1 MCLARRQR
9 VAKLC
14 VGVHGRFFEKTLSG
28 MEKLANERVVEPRLP
43 LLYESQFEAA
53 VVGSINKQRNWSPN
67 VQVVVLLPEA
77 KRQFSLDKLVIGK
90 LQKFPGATVLEA
102 NVDAL
107 GKEKCSCKKIAGVL
121 RRGPQMIE
129 IGTPFQN

>member
-1 MCLARRQR
+1 MDN
-9 VAKLC
+9 
-14 VGVHGRFFEKTLSG
+14 GRCFEKTLSG
-28 MEKLANERVVEPRLP
+28 MEKRANERVVEPRLP
-43 LLYESQFEAA
+43 LWYESQFEAA

-67 VQVVVLLPEA
+67 VQVVLLPEA

-90 LQKFPGATVLEA
+90 LQKFPEATVLEA

-121 RRGPQMIE
+121 RRAPQMIE

>member
-1 MCLARRQR
+1 
-9 VAKLC
+9 
-14 VGVHGRFFEKTLSG
+14 